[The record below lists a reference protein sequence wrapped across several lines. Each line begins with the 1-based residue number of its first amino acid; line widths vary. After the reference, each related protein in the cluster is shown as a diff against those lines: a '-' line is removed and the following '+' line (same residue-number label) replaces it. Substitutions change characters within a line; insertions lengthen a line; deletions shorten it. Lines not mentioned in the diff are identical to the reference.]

1 MNILD
6 ILDKHAAWLRGEPE
20 GVKADLTGA
29 NLTGADLTG
38 ANLPG
43 ADLSKADLSKA
54 NLSKANLFEANLS
67 GANLVGGNLSRT
79 HLPGA
84 DLSKA
89 NLFGANLSKANLSK
103 ANLSGADLSGAN
115 LTEANLSGAHL
126 SWANLFG
133 ANLSKANLS
142 GANLSGAD
150 LSKALNIDTL
160 SWDSNTAFYP
170 LQCPETGTYTA
181 YKKANNLIVEL
192 EIPYDALRSSA
203 TSRKCRASKARVI
216 SITDL
221 AGHPAGDRVLSDYAY
236 SPKIEY
242 IVGQTIEIPNFDTN
256 RWRECAP
263 GIHHYITREEA
274 VKHEN

>member
-1 MNILD
+1 MNIKD

-29 NLTGADLTG
+29 
-38 ANLPG
+38 
-43 ADLSKADLSKA
+43 DLSKADLSEA
-54 NLSKANLFEANLS
+54 NLSGAHLSWAKLPGADLSGANLTGAHLSWAHLVGADLSGTHLPGANLFEANLS
-67 GANLVGGNLSRT
+67 GANLSGGN
-79 HLPGA
+79 
-84 DLSKA
+84 
-89 NLFGANLSKANLSK
+89 
-103 ANLSGADLSGAN
+103 
-115 LTEANLSGAHL
+115 
-126 SWANLFG
+126 
-133 ANLSKANLS
+133 
-142 GANLSGAD
+142 

-256 RWRECAP
+256 RWHECAP

>member
-1 MNILD
+1 MNIKD

-20 GVKADLTGA
+20 GVKANLTGADLTGADLTGADLSEANLSKA

-38 ANLPG
+38 
-43 ADLSKADLSKA
+43 ADLSKA
-54 NLSKANLFEANLS
+54 NLSKANLFEA
-67 GANLVGGNLSRT
+67 
-79 HLPGA
+79 
-84 DLSKA
+84 D
-89 NLFGANLSKANLSK
+89 
-103 ANLSGADLSGAN
+103 LSGADLSGAN
-115 LTEANLSGAHL
+115 LVGADLSRTHLPGANLFEANLSG
-126 SWANLFG
+126 ANLFG
-133 ANLSKANLS
+133 ANLSE
-142 GANLSGAD
+142 
-150 LSKALNIDTL
+150 ALNIDTL
-160 SWDSNTAFYP
+160 SWNSNTEFYP

-203 TSRKCRASKARVI
+203 TSRKCRASKAKVI

-221 AGHPAGDRVLSDYAY
+221 AGRPAGDRVLSDYAY